1 VFWVF
6 ASAGTVEEASQAVD
20 VVIYLTGA
28 DLGPGSELSRKN
40 RSEGNLRPDWH
51 SHAALGDSAGD
62 GGQRRLSDGLSGS
75 RAAARAHVRAAGRR
89 TGRFGAGGVHHR
101 LLSTLDSVLNAPL
114 PDLVLPLPIDNR
126 FKCALLEREGVLG
139 AVLDTVT
146 AYESGQWRGSD
157 ADGAVGAAG
166 DAAIQKAFWDATEY
180 ARSMLGT
187 FMRGGAPEADPPD
200 GHEPGQPAPSGA
212 ARGPQPEQR

>member
-1 VFWVF
+1 M
-6 ASAGTVEEASQAVD
+6 
-20 VVIYLTGA
+20 
-28 DLGPGSELSRKN
+28 
-40 RSEGNLRPDWH
+40 
-51 SHAALGDSAGD
+51 
-62 GGQRRLSDGLSGS
+62 
-75 RAAARAHVRAAGRR
+75 RAAGRR

>member
-1 VFWVF
+1 MLRW
-6 ASAGTVEEASQAVD
+6 ATLLAMAGND
-20 VVIYLTGA
+20 DCPMGYL
-28 DLGPGSELSRKN
+28 E
-40 RSEGNLRPDWH
+40 
-51 SHAALGDSAGD
+51 AALQRARMCELLAGAQ
-62 GGQRRLSDGLSGS
+62 GGSGPE
-75 RAAARAHVRAAGRR
+75 GYII
-89 TGRFGAGGVHHR
+89 G